1 MLDTEAPDCSLLAM
15 YRASVHQKSRHGY
28 HRLGQETIS
37 DPSEPKIAKTPIKA
51 KKVTILPVRM
61 LKTTKTTKPETMLK
75 TAKTTKPET
84 TVSVPPQTTKCSTRD
99 ATRSH
104 PLLNFLGTSRRKKV
118 ATLKPEFIRY
128 LEYMKEG
135 GRWDADSNRPVIYFK

>member
-1 MLDTEAPDCSLLAM
+1 MLDNEAADCSLLAM
-15 YRASVHQKSRHGY
+15 YKPSVHQKSRRGY

-37 DPSEPKIAKTPIKA
+37 DPSEPKSAKVPIKV

-61 LKTTKTTKPETMLK
+61 LKTAKTSKPEI
-75 TAKTTKPET
+75 A
-84 TVSVPPQTTKCSTRD
+84 VSVPPKTTERSTRD
-99 ATRSH
+99 AARSH
-104 PLLNFLGTSRRKKV
+104 PLLNFLGAPRRKKV

-135 GRWDADSNRPVIYFK
+135 GRWDADANRPVIYF